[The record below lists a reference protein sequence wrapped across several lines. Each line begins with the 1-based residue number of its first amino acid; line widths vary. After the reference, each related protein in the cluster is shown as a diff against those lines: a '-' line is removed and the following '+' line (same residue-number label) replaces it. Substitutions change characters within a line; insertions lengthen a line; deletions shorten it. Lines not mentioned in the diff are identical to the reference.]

1 MPYRFRLLPVSS
13 IIFLFAFTFAPAV
26 LAQPAARGAV
36 SGRVM
41 DASGAVI
48 PKAVV
53 LVRAV
58 PDGAPVVVTADGAGR
73 YRLDAAPA
81 GALELTVVAP
91 GFAEQIVPATVAPG
105 EELRLDVRLD
115 VGRLSELVQVVP
127 ERVISSAEAA
137 RRIPGSIDVLD
148 LSLLEHLRV
157 TSTAEVLRKASGV
170 HVREE
175 EGLGLR
181 PNIGVRGLNP
191 TRSSRVLLLEDG
203 IPLAYAPYGDNAAY
217 YHPPIERFERVELLK
232 GSGQIAYG
240 PMTVGGVINYVTPA
254 PPARSRGTAMAS
266 AGTRGYLNTQAG
278 WGTTFGSTGVQ
289 LDFLRKQGD
298 GARENLSSE
307 VYDVT
312 GKVVSRLSDRHVVTL
327 RGSYFGE
334 ESNLT
339 YSGLRQAEYEANPR
353 QNPFRN
359 DFFYVDRAGASLTH
373 TFTIRHNL
381 VATTNVYQS
390 QFTRHWWRQSSNSGQ
405 RPNRASDPACGGM
418 VNLHTT
424 CGNEGRLRSYSTWGV
439 EPRVRAVARLGRVGS
454 ETDFGVRAH
463 FEDQERRQE
472 NGTTPTARSGAVV
485 ENNNR
490 RNQAYASFAQTRFIM
505 GPLSVTPG
513 IRLEKVYYERTNRL
527 LSVTGKTDLTEVIPG
542 IGAAYSASPRHTVF
556 AGVHRGFTPPRT
568 EDIISNT
575 TGGSVDLAPEYSWN
589 YEAGVRSE
597 PLAGVRLE
605 AAVFRMDYENQV
617 IPASLAGGLGATL
630 TNGGATLHQGLE
642 VNLRTDS
649 IGWTDGS
656 RRNVYTRLAYT
667 WLPIADF
674 AGVRF
679 SNVSGMVGVSVTG
692 NRLPYAPEHLLTAGA
707 GYTGARGW
715 DVNVEAVLIGD
726 QFADDLNSVAPSAD
740 GQRGL
745 LPGFTLWNA
754 AVNYPVGNSVVFVA
768 AKNLFDR
775 TAIVDRS
782 RGIMP
787 TAPRTVHAGVRVRF

>member
-1 MPYRFRLLPVSS
+1 MSERSSFLPLLVILIS
-13 IIFLFAFTFAPAV
+13 LVFTAAP
-26 LAQPAARGAV
+26 LAQAPARGALA
-36 SGRVM
+36 GRVV

-53 LVRAV
+53 MVRAV
-58 PDGAPVVVTADGAGR
+58 STGAVEILTADAAGR
-73 YRLDAAPA
+73 YRFDAAPA

-91 GFAEQIVPATVAPG
+91 GFAEQIVPATVVAG
-105 EELRLDVRLD
+105 EELRLDIRLE
-115 VGRLSELVQVVP
+115 VGALSELVQVVP
-127 ERVISSAEAA
+127 DRVISGADAA

-148 LSLLEHLRV
+148 LSLLEHQRV

-181 PNIGVRGLNP
+181 PNIGIRGLNP

-203 IPLAYAPYGDNAAY
+203 IPLTYAPYGDNAAY
-217 YHPPIERFERVELLK
+217 YHPPVERFERVELLK

-240 PMTVGGVINYVTPA
+240 PMTVGGVVNYVTPA
-254 PPARSRGTAMAS
+254 PPSQSRGSAMAS

-278 WGTTFGSTGVQ
+278 WGTTLGSTGVQ
-289 LDFLRKQGD
+289 MDFLRKQGD

-307 VYDVT
+307 VYDIT
-312 GKVVSRLSDRHVVTL
+312 AKVVSRLSERHVLTL
-327 RGSYFGE
+327 RGSYFDE

-339 YSGLRQAEYEANPR
+339 YSGLRQAEFEANPR

-359 DFFYVDRAGASLTH
+359 DFFYVDRTGASATH
-373 TFTIRHNL
+373 SFTVRHNL
-381 VATTNVYQS
+381 VATTNLYYS

-418 VNLHTT
+418 ANLNTT
-424 CGNEGRLRSYSTWGV
+424 CGNEGRLRSYSVWGI

-463 FEDQERRQE
+463 FEDQDRRQE
-472 NGTTPTARSGAVV
+472 NGATPTARSGMVV

-490 RNQAYASFAQTRFIM
+490 RNQAYAGFAQTRFIM

-513 IRLEKVYYERTNRL
+513 VRVEQVYYQRANRL
-527 LSVTGKTDLTEVIPG
+527 LSVTGDTSLTEVIPG
-542 IGAAYSASPRHTVF
+542 IGAAYSATPRHTF
-556 AGVHRGFTPPRT
+556 YAGAHRGFTPPRT

-575 TGGSVDLAPEYSWN
+575 TGGSIDLAPERSWN
-589 YEAGVRSE
+589 YEAGFRSE
-597 PLAGVRLE
+597 PYAGVRLE
-605 AAVFRMDYENQV
+605 AAFFRMDYENQV

-642 VNLRTDS
+642 ASLRTDS
-649 IGWTDGS
+649 IGWGS
-656 RRNVYTRLAYT
+656 TARSNLYTRLAYT
-667 WLPIADF
+667 WLPVAEF
-674 AGVRF
+674 VGVRF
-679 SNVSGMVGVSVTG
+679 SNISGAGGVRVTG

-707 GYTGARGW
+707 GYTAAGGW
-715 DVNVEAVLIGD
+715 DVNVEAILIGD
-726 QFADDLNSVAPSAD
+726 QFADDLNTVAPSAD

-754 AVNYPVGNSVVFVA
+754 AVNYPVRGQVFFVA
-768 AKNLFDR
+768 VKNLFDR
-775 TAIVDRS
+775 TEIVDRS

-787 TAPRTVHAGVRVRF
+787 TAPRTVQAGVKVRF

>member
-1 MPYRFRLLPVSS
+1 MSSRCRLLTVLAIACLFCLTLSS
-13 IIFLFAFTFAPAV
+13 AA
-26 LAQPAARGAV
+26 LAQPAPRAIV
-36 SGRVM
+36 GRVM

-48 PKAVV
+48 PKAIVM
-53 LVRAV
+53 VRAV
-58 PDGAPVVVTADGAGR
+58 PDGAPVVVTADDAGR
-73 YRLDAAPA
+73 FRLGAAPA
-81 GALELTVVAP
+81 GTLELTVVAP
-91 GFAEQIVPATVAPG
+91 GFAEQVVQATVGAG
-105 EELRLDVRLD
+105 EELRLDVRLE
-115 VGRLSELVQVVP
+115 VGGLSELVQVVP
-127 ERVISSAEAA
+127 ERIISSSDAA

-148 LSLLEHLRV
+148 LSLLEHQRV

-181 PNIGVRGLNP
+181 PNIGIRGLNP

-203 IPLAYAPYGDNAAY
+203 IPLTYAPYGDNAAY
-217 YHPPIERFERVELLK
+217 YHPPVERFERVELLK

-240 PMTVGGVINYVTPA
+240 PMTVGGVINYVTPT

-289 LDFLRKQGD
+289 VDFLRKQGN

-307 VYDVT
+307 VYDFT
-312 GKVVSRLSDRHVVTL
+312 GKVVSRLSERHVLTV

-339 YSGLRQAEYEANPR
+339 YSGLRQDEYEANPR

-359 DFFYVDRAGASLTH
+359 DFFFVDRVGASATH
-373 TFTIRHNL
+373 TVTARHNL
-381 VATTNVYQS
+381 VATTNLYHS

-405 RPNRASDPACGGM
+405 RPNRASDTACGGM
-418 VNLHTT
+418 ANLNTT
-424 CGNEGRLRSYSTWGV
+424 CGNEGRLRSYSVWGI
-439 EPRVRAVARLGRVGS
+439 EPRLRAVARLGRVGS

-472 NGTTPTARSGAVV
+472 NGATPTARSGVVV
-485 ENNNR
+485 EHNNR
-490 RNQAYASFAQTRFIM
+490 RNQAYAGFAQTRFIM

-527 LSVTGKTDLTEVIPG
+527 VSVTGKTDLTEVIPG
-542 IGAAYSASPRHTVF
+542 IGAAYSPRQRHTVF

-568 EDIISNT
+568 EDIINNT
-575 TGGSVDLAPEYSWN
+575 TGGSIDLAPERSWN

-597 PLAGVRLE
+597 PLAGIRLE
-605 AAVFRMDYENQV
+605 AAFFRMDYENQV

-630 TNGGATLHQGLE
+630 TNGGETRHQGLE

-649 IGWTDGS
+649 IGWTDGA
-656 RRNVYTRLAYT
+656 RRNIYTRLAYT
-667 WLPIADF
+667 WLPVAEF

-679 SNVSGMVGVSVTG
+679 SNVSGMSAVSVRG
-692 NRLPYAPEHLLTAGA
+692 NRLPYAPKHLLTAGG
-707 GYTGARGW
+707 GYTAARGW
-715 DVNVEAVLIGD
+715 DVNVEAVLIGG
-726 QFADDLNSVAPSAD
+726 QFADDLNTVAPTAD

-754 AVNYPVGNSVVFVA
+754 ALNYPVRGQVLFVA
-768 AKNLFDR
+768 VKNAFDR
-775 TAIVDRS
+775 TEIVDRS

-787 TAPRTVHAGVRVRF
+787 TAPRTVQAGVKVRF